1 MTEDQLQKLIDGLKP
16 RKNTGKD
23 TPTIVDMLFKFSTT
37 ILMGM
42 SVWLLQTTNS
52 IENKQ
57 VEQGVQISHMR
68 EDSDETKATIA
79 KLQDFT
85 SEPRFTQKNFEQQM
99 KPLLDA
105 VTVLT
110 SEVADLKSD
119 EKRVSLD
126 IQRLQTDVEELKR
139 KR

>member
-139 KR
+139 KQ